1 MIEKLLKRS
10 FDKYFEAPLEAWKVF
25 AKQCELITFKKNAII
40 KTNGSTEKYG
50 YFIISGSGGVFIW
63 KENNYVCLD
72 LMYENTF
79 FADYMSLIT
88 NQPSPLETI
97 ALEDSQMLR
106 ISKNNIDKLKETP
119 MGKLIFL
126 ISSESSYVEK
136 QQQQIDLLLKTAEQ
150 RYFDLLEKQPK
161 VIQRTSQKHIASYL
175 GITTQSLSRIRS
187 KMSKN

>member
-1 MIEKLLKRS
+1 MIEKLLKNS
-10 FDKYFEAPLEAWKVF
+10 FDKYYKAPLEAWKVF
-25 AKQCELITFKKNAII
+25 AELCELITFKKNEII
-40 KTNGSTEKYG
+40 KRDGNAEKYG

-106 ISKNNIDKLKETP
+106 ISKSSIDKLKETP
-119 MGKLIFL
+119 MGKLVFL

-161 VIQRTSQKHIASYL
+161 VIQRTAQKHIASYL
-175 GITTQSLSRIRS
+175 GITTQSLSRIRN
-187 KMSKN
+187 KINKN